1 MSTDFNAEIKAE
13 LAGLGPDAQRRVL
26 EFVRLLKRRDSGTPG
41 TDLAAFAGTIAL
53 DELRLIQTAI
63 ENGCE
68 QVDLNEW

>member
-1 MSTDFNAEIKAE
+1 MSTDFSSQIEAE
-13 LAGLGPDAQRRVL
+13 LVGLGPDAQRQVL
-26 EFVRLLKRRDSGTPG
+26 EYVRAVKRGDAKTRG
-41 TDLAAFAGTIAL
+41 TDLAVFAGTIPL